1 MVIQS
6 KLNCSIK
13 DFIFDFKII
22 NALDHLSD
30 EQQVVEVE
38 KKKEF
43 YNCYVAKV
51 DYGNNFAV
59 CKYY

>member
-1 MVIQS
+1 MVNRKAQKLYGHTI

-38 KKKEF
+38 KEKRIL
-43 YNCYVAKV
+43 
-51 DYGNNFAV
+51 
-59 CKYY
+59 